1 MSTGPSSILR
11 PQDPPGARD
20 NGVGVQSAEHGSAD
34 SRELPLRERL
44 HEVARD
50 RAACAREIVQ
60 ESSRILR
67 DWLLERPEERGRDG
81 ADLEAQLA
89 PWVEEQGWRGP
100 CALWLDS
107 LRLAWRVAEEDVE
120 GSAGEALALETMAWI
135 EELGPESDVE
145 RRLPSRASLAGW
157 AAADFGRGE
166 CVLITSW
173 SESVVLALEAAWKL
187 GRRPEVLIGEGLPG
201 LDGRRMARRLARAGI
216 PVTMVYDTALLSS
229 VPRADRLWLSTE
241 AVGAGAFLARR
252 GTRILLEECSRR
264 EVPARVLATSDKLM
278 PGGALRLPAW
288 CDRESWLLWED
299 APEGVRLESQ
309 CFEPVP
315 LELVEGFLTEIGL
328 EATSA
333 LHLRALRVEAA
344 PPCGAESTVLAAN
357 TP

>member
-1 MSTGPSSILR
+1 MSAGHSSLLR
-11 PQDPPGARD
+11 SQDQSGARD
-20 NGVGVQSAEHGSAD
+20 ETVRGQTAEHVSAPSQD
-34 SRELPLRERL
+34 PSLRERL
-44 HEVARD
+44 HEVSRD
-50 RAACAREIVQ
+50 RASSAREIVQ

-67 DWLLERPEERGRDG
+67 DWLLERPDERGRDG
-81 ADLEAQLA
+81 AALEAQLA
-89 PWVEEQGWRGP
+89 PWVEEQAWRGP

-107 LRLAWRVAEEDVE
+107 LRLAWKAAKHVE
-120 GSAGEALALETMAWI
+120 GSPGEALALETIAWI
-135 EELGPESDVE
+135 EETGPGAGAD

-173 SESVVLALEAAWKL
+173 SESVVLALEAAWRL

-216 PVTMVYDTALLSS
+216 SVTMVYDTALLAS

-252 GTRILLEECSRR
+252 GTRTLLEECSRR
-264 EVPARVLATSDKLM
+264 EVPTRVLATSDKLL

-315 LELVEGFLTEIGL
+315 FELVGGFVTEIGL
-328 EATSA
+328 EAASA
-333 LHLRALRVEAA
+333 LHLRALRVEPA
-344 PPCGAESTVLAAN
+344 PPCGPRSTILAAN